1 MMKKIALLVVIVA
14 ALAFGAL
21 NYHFILLDSNI
32 KILKKVDLT
41 FKDTFVNARGSKKYK
56 LLLNPSLVKAGVK
69 DLYER
74 EGITIGK

>member
-1 MMKKIALLVVIVA
+1 MKKIAVVVVILA
-14 ALAFGAL
+14 ILAFGTL
-21 NYHFILLDSNI
+21 NYHFILLDSSI

-56 LLLNPSLVKAGVK
+56 LLLNPALVKAGVK

>member
-1 MMKKIALLVVIVA
+1 VKKLAVVVVILA
-14 ALAFGAL
+14 ILAFGTL
-21 NYHFILLDSNI
+21 NYHFILLDSSI

-56 LLLNPSLVKAGVK
+56 LLLNPALVRAGVK
-69 DLYER
+69 DLYEK

>member
-1 MMKKIALLVVIVA
+1 MKKIAVVLVIVA
-14 ALAFGAL
+14 ALAFGGL

-56 LLLNPSLVKAGVK
+56 LLLNPALVKAGVK

>member
-1 MMKKIALLVVIVA
+1 LKKIAVVVVIMTV
-14 ALAFGAL
+14 LAFGTL

-56 LLLNPSLVKAGVK
+56 LLLNPALVKAGVK

>member
-1 MMKKIALLVVIVA
+1 MVKKIAVVVVIVA

-32 KILKKVDLT
+32 RILKKVDYT
-41 FKDTFVNARGSKKYK
+41 FKDTFVDARGSKKYK
-56 LLLNPSLVKAGVK
+56 LLLHPALVKAGVK

-74 EGITIGK
+74 EGVTIGK